1 MDQRSLRRVFLV
13 LLALAGLQ
21 IMAHAQFLPALVA
34 SNFGADGQALTWVA
48 REVFVLREG
57 ALLASLPLLFLVFPG
72 IVIRHWPGRLM
83 PRGRGYWLDPARRA
97 QTAIRFDRFMLW
109 LGIASLGLIV
119 ALTQLVFDA
128 NRRLPPALE
137 VQVVMRWL
145 IAYVAFF
152 GVWLWRVWRE
162 FRRGSSP

>member
-21 IMAHAQFLPALVA
+21 IVVHARFLPPLVA
-34 SNFGADGQALTWVA
+34 SAFGTDGQALAWAA
-48 REVFVLREG
+48 REDFVLRQG
-57 ALLASLPLLFLVFPG
+57 VLLAGLPLLFLVLPRL
-72 IVIRHWPGRLM
+72 VVRLWPATLL
-83 PRGRGYWLDPARRA
+83 PRGRGHWLDPAQRA
-97 QTAIRFDRFMLW
+97 ETAIRLDRFMLW
-109 LGIASLGLIV
+109 LGIASLGLVV

-137 VQVVMRWL
+137 VQVVMGWV
-145 IAYVAFF
+145 IAYGAFF

-162 FRRGSSP
+162 FRRGPSS